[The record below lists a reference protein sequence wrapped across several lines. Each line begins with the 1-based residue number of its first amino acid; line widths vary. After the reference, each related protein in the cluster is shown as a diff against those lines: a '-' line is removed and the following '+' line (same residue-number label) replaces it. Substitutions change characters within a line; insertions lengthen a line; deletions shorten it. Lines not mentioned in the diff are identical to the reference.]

1 LLDESLSVHGQVFG
15 ADGRRVFERFTV
27 AEGLGD
33 QDVFP
38 RVAVAS
44 NSSFVVT
51 FERDTREIRARGFG
65 ADTSD
70 LFPEIVVNTTE
81 SGIQVTPDVAAHP
94 AGSFVVVW
102 TDDRDENLIG
112 QVRAR
117 GFGPDGTETQ
127 PEVTANPRGG
137 GEQLRPR
144 LAVDR
149 LGRRYVVW
157 EDDEDRNGFF
167 QIHAQGTDADDDAF
181 LDSFTVNTFWRG
193 QQRRPSVAAR

>member
-1 LLDESLSVHGQVFG
+1 MNPGGGFVVVWGELLDESLSVRGQVFG
-15 ADGRRVFERFTV
+15 ADGQPVFERFTV
-27 AEGLGD
+27 AEDLGD

-102 TDDRDENLIG
+102 TDDRDEN
-112 QVRAR
+112 RR
-117 GFGPDGTETQ
+117 
-127 PEVTANPRGG
+127 R
-137 GEQLRPR
+137 RRR
-144 LAVDR
+144 LPGLLHCEHVLAWPAAPP
-149 LGRRYVVW
+149 LGRRPLTDGPIDV
-157 EDDEDRNGFF
+157 DR
-167 QIHAQGTDADDDAF
+167 A
-181 LDSFTVNTFWRG
+181 
-193 QQRRPSVAAR
+193 